1 MFHLRKKLLLA
12 ISTFMFVLLLYL
24 ALWGQNSL
32 ISSPGIAKRSPKL
45 GRKGLQ
51 RTSKFE
57 RLEKLKMQVLK
68 LLQRANTLTHQVL
81 SLTQLKLLSFPNQE
95 SLKNVGGYLQKRNKG
110 LI

>member
-32 ISSPGIAKRSPKL
+32 ISSTGIAKRSPKL
-45 GRKGLQ
+45 GRKGLH

-57 RLEKLKMQVLK
+57 RLEKLKLQVLK
-68 LLQRANTLTHQVL
+68 LLQRANTVTHQVL
-81 SLTQLKLLSFPNQE
+81 SLTKFIAFVFLQSRII
-95 SLKNVGGYLQKRNKG
+95 GIQKRNKG
-110 LI
+110 LL